1 MAQEQTQQEQ
11 AQSDVIEKL
20 VSLCKQRGFV
30 YPSSEIYGGLNAVY
44 DFGPLGVR
52 LRRNIR
58 ERWWASMVELR
69 DDVEGIETAI
79 LMNPEVWVASG
90 HVAGLHRSA
99 GRLPG
104 PVQEALARGPPCR
117 RAARPRQTAR
127 RAGMPG
133 VRRRAHRPPGS
144 STSCSRRSSVRSRRT
159 PRRSGCV
166 PRRRR
171 ACSSTSPTWS
181 TRRGAACPSVSPS
194 RARDFA
200 TRSPR
205 GTSCFACASSS

>member
-11 AQSDVIEKL
+11 AQSDVIEKI

-90 HVAGLHRSA
+90 HVAGFTDPLVDCLGPCKKRWRADHLADERRARGKPPDVQDLHRSGRGGCRADLAPPRDGA
-99 GRLPG
+99 GHVRQLCQRGQLDAAPPALRYCPAGQGISQRDLPR
-104 PVQEALARGPPCR
+104 ELR
-117 RAARPRQTAR
+117 
-127 RAGMPG
+127 
-133 VRRRAHRPPGS
+133 
-144 STSCSRRSSVRSRRT
+144 
-159 PRRSGCV
+159 
-166 PRRRR
+166 
-171 ACSSTSPTWS
+171 
-181 TRRGAACPSVSPS
+181 VSPARV
-194 RARDFA
+194 RAD
-200 TRSPR
+200 
-205 GTSCFACASSS
+205 G